1 MKGPGLFDML
11 QLAAGFS
18 MAGPMFVVG
27 FEFIRTDR
35 IIGGGIFLVLGVL
48 TLYLPTYVIN
58 RIGGPRAWIRRRFE
72 RRRWLG
78 GGGGESGGDGDG
90 NRNTGSTG
98 RDDGS
103 SSDNRAGGRE
113 QTTESG
119 GSGRL
124 ERLFGR

>member
-35 IIGGGIFLVLGVL
+35 VVVGGIFLVLGVL
-48 TLYLPTYVIN
+48 TLYFPTYVIN

-78 GGGGESGGDGDG
+78 GGGGESGGVGDGD
-90 NRNTGSTG
+90 RDTDSTG
-98 RDDGS
+98 HDGS
-103 SSDNRAGGRE
+103 SSDNRAGGHE

-119 GSGRL
+119 EGGRL